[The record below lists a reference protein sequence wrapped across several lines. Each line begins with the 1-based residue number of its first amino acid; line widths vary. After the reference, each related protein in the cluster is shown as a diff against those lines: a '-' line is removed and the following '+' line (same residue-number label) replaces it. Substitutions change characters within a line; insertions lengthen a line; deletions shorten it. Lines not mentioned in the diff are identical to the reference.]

1 MKDPCVLS
9 SGNAVK
15 KAANTIR
22 ITSDELLYDHAL
34 KVLYSWRHRYL
45 LPLTN
50 FKSFVT
56 RRLKLKDFKSY
67 IVGSRLKRMQSIIGK
82 IKRFP
87 NMSAATMQDIAG
99 VRVIADNVTE
109 VYAIYTALTSSKS
122 NHKPLLPPKDYIKE
136 PKKDGY
142 RSIHQVFE
150 YVSKTHPEFNGLKI
164 ELQIRTQLQHSW
176 ATAVETLGVI
186 NQASYKTGEG
196 DEKSRQFFK
205 LVSAIFALREE
216 TRVDKDLENI
226 PKEEIIKQIKEIDSK
241 LQIISTLSGISA
253 TVRQHEASSNDN
265 LYYILELTV
274 GKKSNVLITGFKK
287 EYKEQAESYY
297 KARETDTATDKSKSI
312 LMITSDGIKEIR
324 KAYPNYFLNTNLFI
338 STLKEELGCK

>member
-1 MKDPCVLS
+1 
-9 SGNAVK
+9 
-15 KAANTIR
+15 
-22 ITSDELLYDHAL
+22 
-34 KVLYSWRHRYL
+34 
-45 LPLTN
+45 
-50 FKSFVT
+50 
-56 RRLKLKDFKSY
+56 
-67 IVGSRLKRMQSIIGK
+67 
-82 IKRFP
+82 
-87 NMSAATMQDIAG
+87 MSAATMQDIAG

-216 TRVDKDLENI
+216 TSVDKDLENT